1 MFLMPYLR
9 NVTRPHFPVGVIL
22 LVVINLF
29 VFFGLQQRDEARYH
43 LAFEY
48 YAQSVLPRLELPAY
62 ADYLKKQ
69 RRADDL
75 KKFEQLSR
83 HKEALPYVL
92 HRMDKDAVFMR
103 ALRAG
108 QVITP
113 EHEDYA
119 QWRQAREHFERSIDS
134 ITIKRYAFGTDHPS
148 WLTAFTH
155 QFLHGGTGHL
165 IGNMVVLI
173 AIAPAVEA
181 LLGTGLFLLIY
192 LLGGLGAVALHWLI
206 VGSGSSL
213 VGASGAISAVMGA
226 FAVLLYKRRIPFF
239 YFVVV
244 YFDIVRAPA
253 LIALPI
259 WLANELLQLVWNG
272 NSQIAYGAHI
282 GGLLTGSLLAWFFRK
297 RAAAQLLPEG
307 SDEATKEDGQASVH
321 ASAQRYLAEARR
333 AMRNNAFD
341 QARRAYA
348 KVATQAD
355 GNLADW
361 RECFNVLKLSPGSE
375 EFHLA
380 ARAFLRLRADDQETQ
395 DFVLEV
401 FRGYVALAKP
411 RPDLDNELL
420 VRLSECFRRH
430 GCAAEL
436 ERIARLL
443 HAVSPADPRCHEVI
457 LAAASAYYGSGD
469 ARRGADLTRLAEE
482 HPPG

>member
-134 ITIKRYAFGTDHPS
+134 ITIKRYAFDTDHPS

-206 VGSGSSL
+206 VGSGSGL

-307 SDEATKEDGQASVH
+307 AAKRPRRMDRPAPTHRPSGIWPKLGGPCATTPSTKRVAPTPRWRRRQTATWPTGANASTCL
-321 ASAQRYLAEARR
+321 SCRR
-333 AMRNNAFD
+333 AARNFTR
-341 QARRAYA
+341 RRAPSCA
-348 KVATQAD
+348 CGPTIRKRRASS
-355 GNLADW
+355 W
-361 RECFNVLKLSPGSE
+361 RFFGVTLPWPS
-375 EFHLA
+375 
-380 ARAFLRLRADDQETQ
+380 RALISTTSCWCD
-395 DFVLEV
+395 
-401 FRGYVALAKP
+401 
-411 RPDLDNELL
+411 
-420 VRLSECFRRH
+420 
-430 GCAAEL
+430 
-436 ERIARLL
+436 
-443 HAVSPADPRCHEVI
+443 
-457 LAAASAYYGSGD
+457 
-469 ARRGADLTRLAEE
+469 
-482 HPPG
+482 